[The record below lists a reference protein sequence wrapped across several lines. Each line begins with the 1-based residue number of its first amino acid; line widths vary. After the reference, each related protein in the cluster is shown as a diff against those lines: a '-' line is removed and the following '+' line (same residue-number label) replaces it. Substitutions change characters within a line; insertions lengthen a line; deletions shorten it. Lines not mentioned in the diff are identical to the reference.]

1 MRGFGAWLLKLA
13 KPLADV
19 KFNSYL
25 RRRYAEVAEL
35 VDAHVSGA
43 CALTGMRVRLSL
55 PALAPKG
62 LGSKQAWAFRLLDV
76 GLES

>member
-35 VDAHVSGA
+35 VDAQDLKSCV
-43 CALTGMRVRLSL
+43 
-55 PALAPKG
+55 
-62 LGSKQAWAFRLLDV
+62 QQ
-76 GLES
+76 